1 MWCGI
6 IGKVLMWCDNWF
18 AVLCGVSYCVALCYA
33 FMSSLM
39 LRDIVSYSVCCV
51 VCCHVVWYGMV

>member
-1 MWCGI
+1 
-6 IGKVLMWCDNWF
+6 MWCDNWF

-39 LRDIVSYSVCCV
+39 LRDIVSYSCV
-51 VCCHVVWYGMV
+51 VLCVVMCCGVVWYGVMCFMLA

>member
-1 MWCGI
+1 
-6 IGKVLMWCDNWF
+6 MWCDNWF

-51 VCCHVVWYGMV
+51 VLSCGVVWYGVMCFMLA